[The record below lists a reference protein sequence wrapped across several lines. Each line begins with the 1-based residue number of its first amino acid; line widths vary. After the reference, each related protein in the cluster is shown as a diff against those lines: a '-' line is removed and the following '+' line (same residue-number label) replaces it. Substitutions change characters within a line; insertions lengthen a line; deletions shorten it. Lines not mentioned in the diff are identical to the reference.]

1 MDDSSMKTRVVLK
14 VTSGILHVL
23 LNIVFYCIVA
33 VVILKT
39 CTSAYTFSYEIFGNV
54 TVTDTDHAYERQVV
68 IEDHES
74 TMSVASKLQLYK
86 LVENKYS
93 FYVRAKLANEN
104 IKAGTY
110 IISSDMNYDKIL
122 EVITNTATATAEDS
136 TGQATTSPKASATPT
151 EKP

>member
-33 VVILKT
+33 VVILKA

-122 EVITNTATATAEDS
+122 EVITNTATAEDS
-136 TGQATTSPKASATPT
+136 TGQATASPKASATPT